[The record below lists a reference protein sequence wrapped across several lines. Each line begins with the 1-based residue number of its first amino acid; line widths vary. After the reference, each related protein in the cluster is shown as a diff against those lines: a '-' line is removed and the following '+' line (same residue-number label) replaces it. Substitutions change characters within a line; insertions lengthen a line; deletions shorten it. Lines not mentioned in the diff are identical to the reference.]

1 MAESASHRGIVGAL
15 LRLRGG
21 RGRKIPIIQQ
31 MEAADCGAACLAMV
45 VGMYGRAIT
54 LDESRAAAGTNRG
67 TDALAIVRAA
77 TEFGLRGRGVRVDVA
92 DLDQVPR
99 GAILHWGFNHFV
111 VFERTRRSSVEII
124 DPAAG
129 RRRIPID
136 KFRRQYTGI
145 ALLLE
150 PDEHFVATTAGR
162 SRSWRYLRQMLAQP
176 GLLSRVLV
184 TSVALRI
191 LALTLPVLTAMIV
204 DRVVPRGDHNLLG
217 VVGIGVGV
225 VLGFQLL
232 ANLIRSHLLIDLRTR
247 LDTKLTLGFLSHLL
261 ALPYAYFNRRSAG
274 DLMMRVASNAQIREL
289 LTSSMLSTL
298 LDGGLAVGYLAM
310 LFVLSP
316 KLAAVAAMIAVMQV
330 LLLLVSRHRYAQL
343 VSQDL
348 ESQARSQSYLVQM
361 LVGIE
366 TLKVAGAEDRALEH
380 WANLYV
386 DELNVAL
393 AKSRLQALLDALNNL
408 LQTAAPLAL
417 LGLGAYLVMEGD
429 LRLGTM
435 LATAALAAGF
445 LTPLNSLV
453 QSALQLQTLGSYVER
468 IDDVLGAE
476 PEQHRGAA
484 VLPPRLTG
492 AIELHQISFR
502 YGPSEPL
509 VVRDVSLVIEPG
521 STVAIVGR
529 SGSGK
534 STLAA
539 LMLGLHRPTEGRI
552 SFDGYDLNELDHRR
566 LRQQLG
572 MVPQSP
578 FIFAG
583 SIRSNIAL
591 SDPSIPFDRVVAA
604 ARKACIEAEVRAM
617 PMGFETIVSDG
628 GSTLSGGQRQR
639 IALARALLHDPAVL
653 LLDEATSSLDA
664 STERAVMDQLNSLRS
679 TRIVIA
685 HRLSTVINAGT
696 IIVLDA
702 GRVVETGT
710 HEELMTLGG
719 TYAMLVA
726 DQTFGEAS

>member
-1 MAESASHRGIVGAL
+1 
-15 LRLRGG
+15 
-21 RGRKIPIIQQ
+21 
-31 MEAADCGAACLAMV
+31 
-45 VGMYGRAIT
+45 
-54 LDESRAAAGTNRG
+54 
-67 TDALAIVRAA
+67 
-77 TEFGLRGRGVRVDVA
+77 
-92 DLDQVPR
+92 
-99 GAILHWGFNHFV
+99 
-111 VFERTRRSSVEII
+111 
-124 DPAAG
+124 
-129 RRRIPID
+129 
-136 KFRRQYTGI
+136 
-145 ALLLE
+145 
-150 PDEHFVATTAGR
+150 
-162 SRSWRYLRQMLAQP
+162 
-176 GLLSRVLV
+176 
-184 TSVALRI
+184 
-191 LALTLPVLTAMIV
+191 
-204 DRVVPRGDHNLLG
+204 
-217 VVGIGVGV
+217 
-225 VLGFQLL
+225 
-232 ANLIRSHLLIDLRTR
+232 
-247 LDTKLTLGFLSHLL
+247 
-261 ALPYAYFNRRSAG
+261 
-274 DLMMRVASNAQIREL
+274 
-289 LTSSMLSTL
+289 
-298 LDGGLAVGYLAM
+298 
-310 LFVLSP
+310 
-316 KLAAVAAMIAVMQV
+316 
-330 LLLLVSRHRYAQL
+330 
-343 VSQDL
+343 
-348 ESQARSQSYLVQM
+348 
-361 LVGIE
+361 
-366 TLKVAGAEDRALEH
+366 
-380 WANLYV
+380 
-386 DELNVAL
+386 
-393 AKSRLQALLDALNNL
+393 
-408 LQTAAPLAL
+408 
-417 LGLGAYLVMEGD
+417 MEGD